1 MHNLF
6 TDGLI
11 VLEPECDEFDTYKPI
26 GLTPRELVDEYLRRY
41 PLQFHRGSFSGR
53 LDPMA
58 HGIIRLFFNERSGE
72 AEKYHGSGKC
82 YRFKMI
88 FGLRTT
94 SLDLMGFAEL
104 AEFPPQSSINLSLN
118 AINAAISEIQSR
130 GKQKLPNC
138 CSFPVRNSAGLRKPL
153 WWWSLMG
160 RMDEIRDK
168 IPVYDRSIYKW
179 NIIEMREIK
188 LKELCDLAIAR
199 VDSVSRRNVFHQ
211 DRIIENWRALKEMGN
226 NGGGELILQM
236 AEIEIEVSSGFY
248 IRKLVED
255 IGTIMGI
262 SATTAEIERLY
273 YL

>member
-6 TDGLI
+6 TNDAI
-11 VLEPECDEFDTYKPI
+11 VPDVDEFDAYKPI

-41 PLQFHRGSFSGR
+41 PDRFHRGSFSGR

-58 HGIIRLFFNERSGE
+58 HGIIRLFFNERCGE

-104 AEFPPQSSINLSLN
+104 AEITPQSSINLSID
-118 AINAAISEIQSR
+118 AINAAISEIQLR

-179 NIIEMREIK
+179 NILDMREIH
-188 LKELCDLAIAR
+188 LSEICDLATKR
-199 VDSVSRRNVFHQ
+199 VDKVDRRNVFHQ
-211 DRIIENWRALKEMGN
+211 DRIIENWRALKEMRN
-226 NGGGELILQM
+226 CSEGEFILQM

-255 IGTIMGI
+255 IGEQMGI
-262 SATTAEIERLY
+262 KATTAEIERMY
-273 YL
+273 YM